1 MENSYLIYHSNISSL
16 NLSYHIL
23 SIQKYGEKFP
33 QDLKKSSMV
42 PTYSDSLMDWI
53 EIYLKIIKL
62 ESFWDGHQEFRFFYD
77 LGR

>member
-1 MENSYLIYHSNISSL
+1 MVKSFLKISQKIFHGS
-16 NLSYHIL
+16 HI
-23 SIQKYGEKFP
+23 SG
-33 QDLKKSSMV
+33 
-42 PTYSDSLMDWI
+42 SLMDCI

>member
-1 MENSYLIYHSNISSL
+1 MVKSFLKIS
-16 NLSYHIL
+16 
-23 SIQKYGEKFP
+23 Q
-33 QDLKKSSMV
+33 KSSMV

-62 ESFWDGHQEFRFFYD
+62 ESFWDGHQEFRVFYD